1 MYYYEVVLRRVSTT
15 VSAKIQEELKR
26 ELDEAGVNVS
36 EAIRD
41 ALETEVRRRRRDR
54 LSERAAALKKDAD
67 GLIDADEIAELV
79 RADRA
84 ERDG

>member
-1 MYYYEVVLRRVSTT
+1 MSTT
-15 VSAKIQEELKR
+15 VSAKIPEELKR
-26 ELDEAGVNVS
+26 ELDEADINVS

-41 ALETEVRRRRRDR
+41 ALETEVRRRRRER

-67 GLIDADEIAELV
+67 GPIDADEIAELV

>member
-1 MYYYEVVLRRVSTT
+1 MSTT

>member
-1 MYYYEVVLRRVSTT
+1 MSTT
-15 VSAKIQEELKR
+15 VSAKIPEELKR
-26 ELDEAGVNVS
+26 ELDEADINVS

-41 ALETEVRRRRRDR
+41 ALETEVRRRRRER
-54 LSERAAALKKDAD
+54 LSERAAAFKKDAD
-67 GLIDADEIAELV
+67 GPIDADEIAELV

>member
-1 MYYYEVVLRRVSTT
+1 MSTT
-15 VSAKIQEELKR
+15 VSAKIPEELKR
-26 ELDEAGVNVS
+26 ELDEADINVS

-41 ALETEVRRRRRDR
+41 ALKTEVRRRRRER

-67 GLIDADEIAELV
+67 GPIDADEIAELV